1 MNRARWE
8 SIKMDGL
15 KNRDGRAT
23 NAVFNDNRL
32 KLGLFG
38 LNVSNGC
45 AITTAEGHLE
55 MTWPNTLEICRTA
68 DRHGYEALVPVAR
81 WRGFG
86 GVTNFN
92 GTCFETYTWAA
103 GISQATEC
111 ATVLTT
117 SHVPTVHPIMAAK
130 QAATVDHISG
140 GRFALNIVCGWFA
153 PELEMFGA
161 PIMEHDQRYDY
172 AAEWIDIMKLLWT
185 REEDF
190 DYEGRFLR
198 VTKGFAMPKP
208 LQKPFPPLM
217 NAGGSDKGRHFAAKY
232 ADMAFIILQ
241 SHDLED
247 GRAQIDSYRKL
258 AREEYGRE
266 IQIWTNGYVV
276 QADTQKEAE
285 NYLQYYVV
293 EKGDDAAVENITRVM
308 GLQSQ
313 VLPAGL
319 LERFKFHFKAGWGG
333 LPLVGTA
340 ELIADRVA
348 ELSKIGFDGVLLNW
362 VDYRDGLARWNRDVM
377 PRLEQAGLRRPV
389 ANLRQT

>member
-1 MNRARWE
+1 MIDRE
-8 SIKMDGL
+8 IQQ
-15 KNRDGRAT
+15 GREN
-23 NAVFNDNRL
+23 NALFNDNRL

-55 MTWPNTLEICRTA
+55 MTWPNTREICHTA

-86 GVTNFN
+86 GATNFN

-103 GISQATEC
+103 GIGQATGQ

-130 QAATVDHISG
+130 QATTVDHITS

-172 AAEWIDIMKLLWT
+172 AAEWIEIMKLLWT
-185 REEDF
+185 REEEF
-190 DYEGRFLR
+190 NYEGKFLR
-198 VTKGFAMPKP
+198 LTKGFAMPKP
-208 LQKPFPPLM
+208 LQRPFPPLM
-217 NAGGSDKGRHFAAKY
+217 NAGGSEKGRHFAAKY
-232 ADMAFIILQ
+232 ADMAFIVLQ
-241 SHDLED
+241 SHEFDE
-247 GRAQIDSYRKL
+247 GKAQIDGYRRL

-276 QADTQKEAE
+276 QGDTQKEAE
-285 NYLQYYVV
+285 DYLHYYVV
-293 EKGDDAAVENITRVM
+293 EKGDDVAVDTIARVM

-313 VLPAGL
+313 VLPVEL

-340 ELIADRVA
+340 EHIADTLVR
-348 ELSKIGFDGVLLNW
+348 LSGMGLDGLLLNW
-362 VDYRDGLARWNRDVM
+362 VDYRDGLARWNHDVM

-389 ANLRQT
+389 ANPQST